1 VNKISK
7 DKALEIISH
16 SKGRFLSISGIKKD
30 GSIRHYKSSKF
41 NDIIYSNINVLTRDG
56 YRNIV
61 PSGIFYLKADKKE
74 YAVA

>member
-1 VNKISK
+1 MNKISK

-41 NDIIYSNINVLTRDG
+41 NEDQNDEDG
-56 YRNIV
+56 
-61 PSGIFYLKADKKE
+61 DKVE
-74 YAVA
+74 RQIDQAF